1 MINGL
6 LSGFLWSMDTV
17 VTSAGLSTVSF
28 IFFLPLVCVCIH
40 DFVSVLLLSLYMVY
54 HKKYIEGI
62 LHSLGTK
69 YMILAALLG
78 GPVGLV
84 SYTAAVYYMG
94 LGLVGIV
101 TSLYPAVGTALA
113 IIFLKERRQAYQLL
127 ALGISLVG
135 IMLLG
140 FSTDSHI
147 VSVGKGMFFAIIC
160 ILAWGSEAVISTTVL
175 RKYPV
180 HESMV
185 LFVRQ
190 TTSMC
195 VTGLAVLSC
204 IALLHTTYQLA
215 GTLFISYIPIASV
228 FGTLSYLFYYRSL
241 KRVGASRTMVLNSS
255 YSAFSIII
263 SYMVLGIVPSL
274 YSIVLGCIIVIG
286 GIISA
291 YDFRERVQ

>member
-6 LSGFLWSMDTV
+6 VSGFLWSMDTV
-17 VTSAGLSTVSF
+17 VTTAGLSTASF
-28 IFFLPLVCVCIH
+28 IFFLPLLCVCIH
-40 DFVSVLLLSLYMVY
+40 DFVSVVLLSLYMAY
-54 HKKYIEGI
+54 HKKYIADI

-94 LGLVGIV
+94 PGLVGIV

-127 ALGISLVG
+127 ALGISLIG

-140 FSTDSHI
+140 FNTDSHI
-147 VSVGKGMFFAIIC
+147 VSIGKGIFFAIIC
-160 ILAWGSEAVISTTVL
+160 ILAWGSEAVISTSL
-175 RKYPV
+175 AA
-180 HESMV
+180 
-185 LFVRQ
+185 LF
-190 TTSMC
+190 
-195 VTGLAVLSC
+195 C
-204 IALLHTTYQLA
+204 IALLHTTYQPEGPL
-215 GTLFISYIPIASV
+215 LISYIPLASV

-255 YSAFSIII
+255 YSAFSIVI